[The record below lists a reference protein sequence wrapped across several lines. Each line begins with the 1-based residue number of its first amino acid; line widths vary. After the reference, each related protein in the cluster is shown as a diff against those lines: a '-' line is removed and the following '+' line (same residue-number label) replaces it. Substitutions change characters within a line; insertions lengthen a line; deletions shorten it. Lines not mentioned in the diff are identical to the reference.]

1 MFSCFYD
8 TVILGNNANMETFFL
23 ILIGLILVGLI
34 QGLVYLI
41 YQRTQHFFL
50 AILPNLG
57 LFVVGLMVTFLG
69 FVIALFE
76 PGSWAGFG
84 ATIIFL
90 LVLIATFISTI
101 TSTLLI
107 YLIKQIKK
115 KQ

>member
-1 MFSCFYD
+1 
-8 TVILGNNANMETFFL
+8 MENFFL
-23 ILIGLILVGLI
+23 ILIGLLLVVLI
-34 QGLVYLI
+34 QGLVYII
-41 YQRTQHFFL
+41 YQKTQRLFL

-57 LFVVGLMVTFLG
+57 LLMIGLMIG
-69 FVIALFE
+69 FIGFIVAWFE
-76 PGSWAGFG
+76 SGSWAGFG

-101 TSTLLI
+101 TSMLLI